1 MPTGQQYS
9 SVATQAQLTA
19 GIGSSNPTC
28 SVNTT
33 SGFPSTP
40 FTGVFDIGT
49 ASQEIVD
56 VTNVSGL
63 TLTITRGV
71 DGSAAT
77 THANGGTFTHSA
89 IGRDFREARSHID
102 ASGSN
107 DASGHAVHGLGIGS
121 NVVGTTDVQT
131 LTNKTL
137 TSPTVTGENTSNPNI
152 TGTVTGGATYNN
164 IAVTTTAVG
173 SIPLTIKGIA
183 SETADLLRIQD
194 ATPTNLFKV
203 TTNGATGAGAVSI
216 QPTDTGTD
224 SLTINSPS
232 GLSGNIANFGINSV
246 SKAHLGGSGQLSLT
260 PGPLSI
266 GGLTGATTASR
277 YVGGTAGGPPT
288 TGTFSTGDWVVDTV
302 NGINWI
308 CTSGGTPGTW
318 KASGKALIGSSILGV
333 TTASVS
339 FNSIPQYFNH
349 LELLVIAKTNSA
361 TASGFDN
368 LQLQINGVSTGHYA
382 TMQET
387 ESIGVGTVTVFTASL
402 STVSIIGSL
411 WGSHFATQGAGATEC
426 RIPYYSSAT
435 FGKIWNSHS
444 TASDGGTVGEK
455 STLGGAFD
463 VSNST
468 AAVTSITLNSS
479 AGSFVSGSAFFLYAV
494 E

>member
-1 MPTGQQYS
+1 VPTGQQYS

-28 SVNTT
+28 SVNTA

-40 FTGVFDIGT
+40 FTGVLDIGT

-77 THANGGTFTHSA
+77 THANGATFTHSA

-107 DASGHAVHGLGIGS
+107 DASGHAVHGLQVGS
-121 NVVGTTDVQT
+121 NVVGTNDTQT

-137 TSPTVTGENTSNPNI
+137 TSPTVNNETSSNPTI
-152 TGTVTGGATYNN
+152 TGTVGGNAQYNN
-164 IAVTTTAVG
+164 ISVSTAAVG

-194 ATPTNLFKV
+194 STPTNLFKV
-203 TTNGATGAGAVSI
+203 TANGATGAGAVSM

-246 SKAHLGGSGQLSLT
+246 SKVHIGGSGTLSLT
-260 PGPLSI
+260 PGPLSV
-266 GGLTGATTASR
+266 GGLTGAATTTR
-277 YVGGTAGGPPT
+277 YVGGTAGGPPSS
-288 TGTFSTGDWVVDTV
+288 GTFSTGDFVIDTA
-302 NGINWI
+302 NGILWT
-308 CTSGGTPGTW
+308 CTAGGTPGTW
-318 KASGKALIGSSILGV
+318 KGSGEAQIANSILGG
-333 TTASVS
+333 TSASVTFS
-339 FNSIPQYFNH
+339 SIPQYFNH
-349 LELLVIAKTNSA
+349 LRVAIIAKTNSA
-361 TASGFDN
+361 TLAGYDN
-368 LQLQINGVSTGHYA
+368 LQLQINGVSTANYNGG
-382 TMQET
+382 QEFET
-387 ESIGVGTVTVFTASL
+387 VGSSTVTGFTTSG
-402 STVSIIGSL
+402 STASIIGSV
-411 WGSHFATQGAGATEC
+411 WGSHFATQGAGVVEC
-426 RIPYYSSAT
+426 KIPYYSTTT
-435 FGKIWNSHS
+435 FGKAWTSQS
-444 TASDGGTVGEK
+444 FTTDGGSTGIK
-455 STLGGAFD
+455 QTLGAAFATAT
-463 VSNST
+463 ST
-468 AAVTSITLNSS
+468 AAVTSITISAS
-479 AGSFVSGSAFFLYAV
+479 AGSFVAGSAFFLYGV